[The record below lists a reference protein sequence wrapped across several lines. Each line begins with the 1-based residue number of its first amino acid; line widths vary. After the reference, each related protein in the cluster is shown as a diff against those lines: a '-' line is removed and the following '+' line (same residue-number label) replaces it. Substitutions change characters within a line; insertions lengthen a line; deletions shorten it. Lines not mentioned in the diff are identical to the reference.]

1 MWHTSQ
7 GKNLLSQ
14 PILITK
20 NLRAGE
26 KHASSVYILG
36 QSYKHRPDLIACY
49 PTTSPQS
56 LLRHIT
62 RQAFV
67 LHVYVQSYIGLCSML
82 QGSLVTKL
90 NAV

>member
-14 PILITK
+14 AILITK
-20 NLRAGE
+20 NLRAAE
-26 KHASSVYILG
+26 KQVSSVYILG
-36 QSYKHRPDLIACY
+36 QSYKHRPHLIACY

-67 LHVYVQSYIGLCSML
+67 FHVYVHTYIGLCCVL
-82 QGSLVTKL
+82 KGSLVKKL
-90 NAV
+90 YAM